1 MSEYIHIMHKYTLV
15 DIWKCTSMQ
24 MQQSKFVL
32 GQMKSPANRNSSW
45 PNIIGRHLCPARAAR
60 TAPRDCRFAVPRFNA
75 INKDA
80 IRKVSGVAHA
90 QQLEYYI
97 TSLDLYK
104 RVHINSLVNHNSI

>member
-1 MSEYIHIMHKYTLV
+1 MYFYANAAIKICVGTNEIAS
-15 DIWKCTSMQ
+15 
-24 MQQSKFVL
+24 
-32 GQMKSPANRNSSW
+32 NRNSSW

-75 INKDA
+75 INMDA